1 MLKLSKTNR
10 LILAGVLAGSG
21 YVLNKLIGYHPAT
34 IVLMLAATLIAGT
47 PIFIKAARA
56 VRYWIVGIDA
66 LVTIAVTGAVIIGEY
81 WEAAAVTFLFM
92 LGDYLETRTI
102 EKTRSSIKALLDLAP
117 VTARVRRGDTELTLA
132 PDEVVA
138 GDIVIVKSGEKIA
151 VDGTVLEGSAYVNQS
166 AITGESIPV
175 SRSAGDSVF
184 SGTIPE
190 SGYLLIQADRV
201 GEDTTFARILQMVED
216 AQDKKART
224 QQFLEKFSRFYTPG
238 IILLAIVLY
247 LTTRDLVLALT
258 LLVIACP
265 GALVI
270 STPVSIVAGIGNGAR
285 HGVLVKGGDI
295 MEKLGTIKAVAFD
308 KTGTLTI
315 GRPTVRQIIVFHDDQ
330 ETSSFD
336 PVGQSSSSQTHDARA
351 QLLRLAAIGEVY
363 SEHPLAKAIVAAAT
377 EQWGPIVEKP
387 DQTTVITGQ
396 GLTFELDGQI
406 YGMGNRKLFD
416 DFNLELSHLEAT
428 VQSEEAQGR
437 TVILI
442 GRIDD
447 QKKILG
453 AISIADQVRPDAP
466 AMIADLRARGI
477 RKVFMLTGDNS
488 RAARAIADELG
499 LDGVYAELMP
509 EDKVRVLGEIQ
520 RQYGRVAMV
529 GDGVNDAPALASAD
543 LGIAVGG
550 VGSDVAMETADVILL
565 SAEIGRLGYAVGLS
579 RATVHNVK
587 QNIVF
592 AIFVAVLLLAGVLV
606 KTVNLSFGMLVH
618 EFSVLLVIINAV
630 RLLGYNGYNKVN
642 KTAALTNPVTPSK
655 A

>member
-10 LILAGVLAGSG
+10 LILAGLLAGSG
-21 YVLNKLIGYHPAT
+21 YVLNKLIGYHPVT
-34 IVLMLAATLIAGT
+34 IVLMLAATLIAGI

-56 VRYWIVGIDA
+56 LRYWIVGIDA
-66 LVTIAVTGAVIIGEY
+66 LVTIAVVGAVIIGEY

-102 EKTRSSIKALLDLAP
+102 EKTRSSIKSLLDLAP
-117 VTARVRRGDTELTLA
+117 VTARVRRGDAELILA
-132 PDEVVA
+132 PDEVVS

-190 SGYLLIQADRV
+190 SGYLLIHADRV

-238 IILLAIVLY
+238 IILLAIILY

-315 GRPTVRQIIVFHDDQ
+315 GRPTVRQILVFHDDQ
-330 ETSSFD
+330 QTSPSH
-336 PVGQSSSSQTHDARA
+336 PIEQPLSSQDHDARA
-351 QLLRLAAIGEVY
+351 RLLRLAAIGEVY
-363 SEHPLAKAIVAAAT
+363 SEHPLAKAIVAAAA
-377 EQWGPIVEKP
+377 EQWGPIVDKP
-387 DQTTVITGQ
+387 TQTTVITGQ
-396 GLTFELDGQI
+396 GLTFEWDGRT
-406 YGMGNRKLFD
+406 YAMGNRKLFD
-416 DFNLELSHLEAT
+416 DYNLEQSHLEAT
-428 VQSEEAQGR
+428 LQSEEAQGR

-442 GRIDD
+442 GRIDE
-447 QKKILG
+447 QKHILG

-550 VGSDVAMETADVILL
+550 AGSDVAMETADVILL
-565 SAEIGRLGYAVGLS
+565 SAEIGKLGYAVGLS

-642 KTAALTNPVTPSK
+642 KTTALANPVTPSK